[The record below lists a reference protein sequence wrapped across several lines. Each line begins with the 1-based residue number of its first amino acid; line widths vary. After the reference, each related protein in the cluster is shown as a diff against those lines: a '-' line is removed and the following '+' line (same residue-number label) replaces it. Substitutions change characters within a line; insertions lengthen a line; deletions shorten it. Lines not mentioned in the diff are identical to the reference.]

1 MFSLGILLG
10 LYYRFV
16 WVELPALGV
25 GYRNVTIVKDL
36 KDCHINFMF
45 QIAKNRIYIL
55 YYYDNVLKD
64 LHVHQ

>member
-1 MFSLGILLG
+1 MFSLGILLA

-25 GYRNVTIVKDL
+25 GYRNVTIVKDI

-45 QIAKNRIYIL
+45 KIA
-55 YYYDNVLKD
+55 
-64 LHVHQ
+64 

>member
-16 WVELPALGV
+16 WVEFPALDV

-45 QIAKNRIYIL
+45 KIA
-55 YYYDNVLKD
+55 
-64 LHVHQ
+64 